1 MGQKLAMPNYTDE
14 PIYEWSC
21 EALSGGLN
29 LADLEYK
36 LSDNQSPNVLN
47 MWYRNRTLCKRFG
60 QAWYTAAIGAE
71 VLAAYQKMYKGQF
84 VVHAG
89 TKLFT
94 ISRDGQTV
102 TERKDGL
109 TAQGGSFLLF
119 ANKLYYRN
127 GAEYVVFDGETCT
140 AVTPTIPNV
149 VINRVPDGSKGDL
162 TDPYNLIGAGFSNTF
177 NGDGEATVYQLTD
190 KGLDA
195 AKVTATVGTEEMT
208 EDAGKFTVDRENG
221 KVTFTT
227 APAKGQNNVVITAYR
242 TVQDDIDSILK
253 CKYAATYG
261 GQNNSRVVI
270 GGNGTSTFYI
280 SEPLDPAYFPANNDF
295 TVSNNSGNIYGF
307 GEQYDI
313 LCVFLERSIY
323 GLSYE
328 FADSKGMFSTVCINP
343 NIGCDMPGSVQLI
356 ENRLVWCNSYAG
368 VHTLV
373 STQIENERNV
383 QPVSRNINGNA
394 LRPGLLQEQHLEKSI
409 SCDFD
414 GRYWLCVNGRAY
426 VWDYSVST
434 YNYSGDTDADAL
446 RLSWWRFDNIV
457 GTAFCEDDGTLYILR
472 ENRMARFQNDFRDF
486 ESAIHGVYQMPLRNF
501 GLSNYLKTVIECWIT
516 VRADTASR
524 IRLKYITDNE
534 PNGEYDSEDIRVPA
548 KMWGGF
554 LWNTFQWEVINFAKS
569 FRRKPN
575 KKKVFLFGILL
586 ENMEDNRDLSISGI
600 TMTWRSA
607 KKIKS

>member
-1 MGQKLAMPNYTDE
+1 MGQKMNMPAYADE
-14 PIYEWSC
+14 PIYGWAC

-47 MWYRNRTLCKRFG
+47 MWYKNRTLCKRNG
-60 QAWYTAAIGAE
+60 QAWYSAALGAD
-71 VLAAYQKMYKGQF
+71 VLAAYTKLYKGMF

-89 TKLFT
+89 TRIFT
-94 ISRDGQTV
+94 VSRDGKTI
-102 TERKDGL
+102 TERMNGL

-127 GAEYVVFDGETCT
+127 GAEYVVFDGSTC
-140 AVTPTIPNV
+140 ARVMPTVPNV
-149 VINRVPDGSKGDL
+149 VINRAPDGSKGDA
-162 TDPYNLIGAGFSNTF
+162 TDPYNLMGAGFSNTF
-177 NGDGEATVYQLTD
+177 NGDGTTTVYQLTD
-190 KGLDA
+190 TGLDA
-195 AKVTATVGTEEMT
+195 ATVTATVGTAHYT
-208 EDAGKFTVDRENG
+208 EGDGNFSVDRAAG
-221 KVTFTT
+221 KVTFST
-227 APAKGQNNVVITAYR
+227 APGAGQNNVCITAYK
-242 TVQDDIDSILK
+242 TAQDEINSILH
-253 CKYAATYG
+253 CRYAATYG
-261 GQNNSRVVI
+261 GQNNSRIVI
-270 GGNGTSTFYI
+270 GGNGTSTFFI

-295 TVSNNSGNIYGF
+295 TVANNSGDIYGF

-328 FADSKGMFSTVCINP
+328 FAESKGMFSTVCINP
-343 NIGCDMPGSVQLI
+343 NVGCDMPGSIQLV

-383 QPVSRNINGNA
+383 QPISRNINGNVA
-394 LRPGLLQEQHLEKSI
+394 RPGLLQEQGLVTAI

-414 GRYWLCVNGRAY
+414 GRYWLCVGGYAY
-426 VWDYSVST
+426 VWDYGVSP
-434 YNYSGDTDADAL
+434 YSYSGDTDADAL

-457 GTAFCEDDGTLYILR
+457 GRALCEDDGTLYIWR
-472 ENRMARFQNDFRDF
+472 QNRMVRFQNDFEDLGG
-486 ESAIHGVYQMPLRNF
+486 AIHGIYQMPLRNF
-501 GLSNYLKTVIECWIT
+501 GQNDYLKTVIECWIT

-524 IRLKYITDNE
+524 IRLKYITEND
-534 PNGEYDSEDIRVPA
+534 PNGEYDTEDIIVPS
-548 KMWGGF
+548 KMWKGF
-554 LWNTFQWEVINFAKS
+554 LWNAFQWTVINFAKS

-586 ENMEDNRDLSISGI
+586 ENDEKSRDLSISAI